1 MGLKLSYKQFFPSPF
16 LQTERAEM
24 QFTDLLT
31 TIGSWPQDEKEYVLV
46 SLVLLF
52 CPDMLDLVERRRV
65 GLSAQVCHA
74 TPEIP
79 QQQAL
84 SRPRSGSIS
93 IHERNAIG
101 DQVQGASRHHLQQQD
116 QPGRP
121 VTKMTKI
128 LTKKS

>member
-1 MGLKLSYKQFFPSPF
+1 MAIS
-16 LQTERAEM
+16 
-24 QFTDLLT
+24 
-31 TIGSWPQDEKEYVLV
+31 
-46 SLVLLF
+46 
-52 CPDMLDLVERRRV
+52 
-65 GLSAQVCHA
+65 
-74 TPEIP
+74 
-79 QQQAL
+79 QAL